1 MKSYADTGFLVSLYI
16 NERTTTAANIA
27 VRLLRRPLP
36 LIPLAYLELRNALHL
51 AVFRK
56 QISEATRQA
65 AWRRIELDLRNGIYV
80 EEAAVSRSIS
90 TKKAARLAEK
100 YAGTLGTRTLDLLHL
115 AAAILLE
122 ARQLLSFDE
131 RQRQAAKREGIKV
144 LPAWHIGQV
153 NGPHQGK
160 GCPPS
165 IPSK

>member
-27 VRLLRRPLP
+27 VQLLRRPLP

-80 EEAAVSRSIS
+80 EAAIS
-90 TKKAARLAEK
+90 QLDLHENAARLSD
-100 YAGTLGTRTLDLLHL
+100 TSTRTFATRPPHL
-115 AAAILLE
+115 
-122 ARQLLSFDE
+122 FH
-131 RQRQAAKREGIKV
+131 
-144 LPAWHIGQV
+144 LP
-153 NGPHQGK
+153 
-160 GCPPS
+160 
-165 IPSK
+165 